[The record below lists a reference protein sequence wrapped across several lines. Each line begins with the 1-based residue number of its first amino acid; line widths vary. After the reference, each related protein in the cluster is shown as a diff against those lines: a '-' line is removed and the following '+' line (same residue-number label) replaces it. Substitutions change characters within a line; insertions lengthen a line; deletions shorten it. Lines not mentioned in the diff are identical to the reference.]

1 MNFVIFYNV
10 IPDYPV
16 TLIYRLPSLLSN
28 KEEETL
34 QRVVSLLS
42 STVTYVDRL
51 SEMKYDI
58 TLTVSNI
65 IKDLYNF
72 PLIFARVNLY
82 YQATSVA

>member
-1 MNFVIFYNV
+1 MKCEFVIFYNV

-16 TLIYRLPSLLSN
+16 TLIYRLPSILSN

-51 SEMKYDI
+51 SEMKYDV

-72 PLIFARVNLY
+72 PLIFCTCKSLLSSN
-82 YQATSVA
+82 

>member
-1 MNFVIFYNV
+1 VNFVIFYNV

-16 TLIYRLPSLLSN
+16 TLIYRLPSILSN

-51 SEMKYDI
+51 SEMKYDV

-65 IKDLYNF
+65 IKDLYNS
-72 PLIFARVNLY
+72 L
-82 YQATSVA
+82 

>member
-51 SEMKYDI
+51 SEMKYDV

-72 PLIFARVNLY
+72 PLIFARVNLL
-82 YQATSVA
+82 SSN

>member
-16 TLIYRLPSLLSN
+16 TLIYRLPSILNN

-51 SEMKYDI
+51 SEMKYDV

-72 PLIFARVNLY
+72 PLIFARVNLL
-82 YQATSVA
+82 SSN

>member
-1 MNFVIFYNV
+1 MNFVIFYTV

-16 TLIYRLPSLLSN
+16 TLIYRLPSILSN

-51 SEMKYDI
+51 SEMKYDV

>member
-16 TLIYRLPSLLSN
+16 TLIYRLPSILSN

-51 SEMKYDI
+51 SEMKYDV

-65 IKDLYNF
+65 IKDLYNS
-72 PLIFARVNLY
+72 L
-82 YQATSVA
+82 